1 MKTKEEILI
10 ENEVLNANTWKHG
23 ELSNFP
29 LNLSRDTHIYTT
41 KMIIAS
47 MEEYG
52 KLMYNQGIDD
62 AANNA
67 DADYTIIDTGIGP
80 YTESYVIRD
89 SILKLKKI

>member
-1 MKTKEEILI
+1 MTKEEILI
-10 ENEVLNANTWKHG
+10 KNEILDPKKWDG
-23 ELSNFP
+23 IMLDNFP
-29 LNLSRDTHIYTT
+29 LMLTRDTHVYTMR
-41 KMIIAS
+41 MIFLS

-52 KLMYNQGIDD
+52 KLMYNQAIED

-80 YTESYVIRD
+80 YTESYVIKD